1 MKKSQL
7 NTLIQ
12 YIHEIAAT
20 SRDYTV
26 ISRLQHDL
34 WVSAEPDTPL
44 RSKSEVDYET
54 EYLKLY
60 KHLDRIRAAL
70 GIAPYPDGGLNPFE
84 VCETLVGLMSR
95 IAELQRA
102 ATVNVPTH
110 PSDGR
115 PWGIDYNGLVHLIK
129 SLVKS

>member
-1 MKKSQL
+1 MTLSCGHAYVGYYHEGDAEVTCSICKSRSVIL
-7 NTLIQ
+7 TGSIGDRVGIQ
-12 YIHEIAAT
+12 T
-20 SRDYTV
+20 
-26 ISRLQHDL
+26 
-34 WVSAEPDTPL
+34 
-44 RSKSEVDYET
+44 KSEVDYET

-102 ATVNVPTH
+102 ATVNVPTR